1 LLFFLVFCLSP
12 TTFFRGFS
20 LQSLCKF
27 SSLDFAGFADWQ
39 EAPALRTVAHMK
51 STEPAT
57 LRILLVDDSPAFL
70 YAATRALAPDP
81 RINIVGKALSG
92 HEAIT
97 LVPQI
102 QPDLVLMDVAMPGM
116 NGFEATRQIKAQP
129 NPPRVVVLTSHDLPH
144 YRTAAEAAG
153 ADNFVN
159 KADFGSELLPLID
172 DVLAERVT
180 SAP

>member
-1 LLFFLVFCLSP
+1 
-12 TTFFRGFS
+12 
-20 LQSLCKF
+20 
-27 SSLDFAGFADWQ
+27 
-39 EAPALRTVAHMK
+39 MK
-51 STEPAT
+51 STEPTT

-70 YAATRALAPDP
+70 HAAATALAPDP
-81 RINIVGKALSG
+81 RIDIVGKAVSG
-92 HEAIT
+92 HQAIA
-97 LVPQI
+97 LVPEV

-129 NPPRVVVLTSHDLPH
+129 NPPRVFVLTSHDLAH

-172 DVLAERVT
+172 NVIADRAT
-180 SAP
+180 SAS